1 MLDGA
6 ASAARLRARRLW
18 CELSTGLDAAAQNVA
33 VWHALALL
41 VLATAGC
48 GEGDQKRPVP
58 SGTAGS
64 SIARAG
70 SAGAP
75 NGTAAGGHGG
85 VTITNGASGT
95 SGGNE
100 SDTTGGVTSNGGST
114 RHGGGGSTGVASGSS
129 GASEGGATG
138 GANLGGAGA
147 NAGAGGSAGI
157 GSSAGGLGSS
167 AGGAGG
173 GAAGRG
179 GGGRGSAGASGGPY
193 PDLRFSG
200 LVSAVEL
207 APLRLATNGP
217 YPGKITLSS
226 GGVDAL
232 CGASPSADI
241 ATNAETQFLRATGG
255 TGCDK
260 VRIVFTMCEG
270 LYRIV
275 AKKSSGIT
283 SLADLAGKRV
293 MAPSGASSAYYL
305 TRMLDA
311 AGLSAGS
318 GAGQVDVVNGS
329 ANGSTFAGSGAP
341 DAATIWE
348 PGIEQASE
356 ALGSDAVEF
365 QNDASGQAVYREL
378 FNLHTTTDVLA
389 DATKRRGVVE
399 LVRDLI
405 AASATLRA
413 DPTAANALLTGPVG
427 VSASVLANSMKYERF
442 AGTLV
447 SDLLDVMAAE
457 EPWRANIDGRAARSR
472 DDLAQY
478 IDTSVLADAMAGM

>member
-1 MLDGA
+1 MSDRGTG
-6 ASAARLRARRLW
+6 AARLRALRHEPMSRV
-18 CELSTGLDAAAQNVA
+18 CASRVA
-33 VWHALALL
+33 TLL
-41 VLATAGC
+41 VFVAAAGC
-48 GEGDQKRPVP
+48 GDDGQKQSSP
-58 SGTAGS
+58 SGVTVSSAG
-64 SIARAG
+64 RAG

-75 NGTAAGGHGG
+75 NAAAAGQGG
-85 VTITNGASGT
+85 VAATSGASGRGAVSSSAGSGGSGALAQGGGNAGAFSDSGDGGRAGGAATSAAGSSPAPDVGGSAGLGAPGGAGGLGTGASGT
-95 SGGNE
+95 SG
-100 SDTTGGVTSNGGST
+100 
-114 RHGGGGSTGVASGSS
+114 
-129 GASEGGATG
+129 
-138 GANLGGAGA
+138 LGT
-147 NAGAGGSAGI
+147 AGAGI
-157 GSSAGGLGSS
+157 D
-167 AGGAGG
+167 
-173 GAAGRG
+173 
-179 GGGRGSAGASGGPY
+179 GRGSGGASGGPY

-200 LVSAVEL
+200 LVSALEL

-217 YPGKITLSS
+217 YPAKIAISS

-232 CGASPSADI
+232 CGTNPSADI

-260 VRIVFTMCEG
+260 VRIIFTMCEG

-275 AKKSSGIT
+275 AKKSAGIA
-283 SLADLAGKRV
+283 SLADLAGKSV

-305 TRMLDA
+305 SLMLNA
-311 AGLSAGS
+311 AGFS
-318 GAGQVDVVNGS
+318 AGQVNVVNGNP
-329 ANGSTFAGSGAP
+329 NGSTFAGSGAP

-356 ALGSDAVEF
+356 ALGSDAIEF
-365 QNDASGQAVYREL
+365 QNGSDGQEVYREL

-389 DATKRRGVVE
+389 DPTKRRGVVE

-413 DPTAANALLTGPVG
+413 DPTAANSLLTGPAG
-427 VSASVLANSMKYERF
+427 VSASVLTKSMNYERF